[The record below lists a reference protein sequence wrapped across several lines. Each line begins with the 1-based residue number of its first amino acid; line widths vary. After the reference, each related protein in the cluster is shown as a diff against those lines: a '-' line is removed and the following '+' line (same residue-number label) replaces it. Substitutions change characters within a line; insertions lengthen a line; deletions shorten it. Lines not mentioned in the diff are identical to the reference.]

1 MHFFVEIIPKE
12 FPGLTNETTVICTI
26 NTMRTAQGSKMPQ
39 CILYLRPCQ
48 GKFRQA
54 TWPKK

>member
-12 FPGLTNETTVICTI
+12 FPGLTNEITVICTI

-39 CILYLRPCQ
+39 CTYTLPEALP
-48 GKFRQA
+48 G
-54 TWPKK
+54 